1 MSDLSAPLIR
11 RRLAAPATAP
21 ASPVG
26 DPDTIAW
33 WRTASALARATLH
46 DTIPCKILVC
56 ALEGAG
62 LCKVLELS
70 APVDAP
76 RWYVRLQ
83 TFARLAGLR
92 LAKVLEAPL
101 DFGSDIPD
109 DLADRIR
116 DGRPLE
122 ECFWAFFDSGHPDFR
137 EIYGR
142 PSSSLQGK
150 APVHRLQRA
159 QACAEAVALSLG
171 RSLIGQSEAVEAL
184 QRMAF
189 ATCLRDENAGSC
201 PTALFLGPPGVG
213 KTLAARTYALALS
226 EALEDENYVEVCVLE
241 MTQYTQWASP
251 VELFG
256 DATRVGLLGH
266 ALTRHPRTIFLLN
279 ELEKAHRKVLEGFLP
294 VLDQGFLANG
304 TGEPMDA
311 RLATFIFTTNLGA
324 EWWDR
329 PASPEEGAFTVDPM
343 ELLRLAEKPDE
354 KAEWHK
360 TPIPKELLSRL
371 AKGAVVLFGRPLG
384 HHLLA
389 KLIQG
394 GEVR

>member
-11 RRLAAPATAP
+11 RGLAAPASAP
-21 ASPVG
+21 SSPVG

-33 WRTASALARATLH
+33 WRMASALARATLH

-62 LCKVLELS
+62 LCKVLGVL
-70 APVDAP
+70 APADAP

-92 LAKVLEAPL
+92 ETKAPMAPL
-101 DFGSDIPD
+101 DFGSGIPD

-116 DGRPLE
+116 DGHPLD
-122 ECFWAFFDSGHPDFR
+122 ECFWAFFDAGHPDFR
-137 EIYGR
+137 EIYGKPR
-142 PSSSLQGK
+142 SSLQGK
-150 APVHRLQRA
+150 GPASCLQRA
-159 QACAEAVALSLG
+159 HACSEAVARALG
-171 RSLIGQSEAVEAL
+171 HSLIGQSEAVEAL

-189 ATCLRDENAGSC
+189 EVCLRDENAGSC

-213 KTLAARTYALALS
+213 KTLAARIYAQTLS
-226 EALEDENYVEVCVLE
+226 EALEDEGYVEVCVLE
-241 MTQYTQWASP
+241 MTQYTQWASS

-266 ALTRHPRTIFLLN
+266 ALTRHPRTIFVLN
-279 ELEKAHRKVLEGFLP
+279 EFEKAHRKVLEGFLP

-304 TGEPMDA
+304 NGQAMDA
-311 RLATFIFTTNLGA
+311 RQATFVFTTNLGA

-329 PASPEEGAFTVDPM
+329 PANPEEGAFAVDPL

-371 AKGAVVLFGRPLG
+371 AKGAVVLFRRPLG

-389 KLIQG
+389 KLLQG